1 MHSKHLNISLYCYV
15 FMKGDKR
22 ERIIR
27 ILLDTPDGSLTAY
40 RIHLEAEC
48 SQPWALSYL
57 KKLEKMSFI
66 KKTKVTN
73 VYGLFEYWLKIRPP
87 LQCAD
92 YHLQSDPL
100 KIIKGS
106 NLSYALTT
114 YQAENLVH
122 GYLYPTRTDFYILKD
137 QLNLWHNYLISNG
150 LVGAGNTR
158 LIIADPC
165 IVKKHI
171 LKHKGYN
178 VVSKSQLIC
187 DLLMEGGVTVEAA
200 NILILEWYSGLL

>member
-1 MHSKHLNISLYCYV
+1 MHSKGLNIIFYCYV

-27 ILLDTPDGSLTAY
+27 ILLDKPDGGLTAY

-57 KKLEKMSFI
+57 KKLEKMSLI

-73 VYGLFEYWLKIRPP
+73 VYGLFEYWQKIRSP

-100 KIIKGS
+100 KIIRSS

-122 GYLYPTRTDFYILKD
+122 GYLFPTRTDFYILKD
-137 QLNLWHNYLISNG
+137 QQNLWHQYLISNG

-158 LIIADPC
+158 IIIADSH

-171 LKHKGYN
+171 LKQKGYN

-187 DLLMEGGVTVEAA
+187 DLLMEGGVAIEAA
-200 NILILEWYSGLL
+200 NMLISEWYSGLL